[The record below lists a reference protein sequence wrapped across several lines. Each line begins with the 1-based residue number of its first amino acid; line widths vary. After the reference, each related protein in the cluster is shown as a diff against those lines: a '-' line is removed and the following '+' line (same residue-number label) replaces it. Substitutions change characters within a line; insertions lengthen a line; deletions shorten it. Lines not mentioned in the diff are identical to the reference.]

1 MFLRSIDLRFR
12 VGMPQFWSVLPL
24 SVGTHMVREWYESG
38 TNVSGA
44 ELGRRAAILSLLT
57 LLHLRRVSLP
67 AACVHFLVLLLLLY
81 SFSPPSSSSF
91 HVICFF
97 FFFFG
102 FFFFSSVLIQILGPP
117 SPNFCR
123 AAPFVRQ
130 CNVLETTDSQHREIV
145 PRVC

>member
-1 MFLRSIDLRFR
+1 M
-12 VGMPQFWSVLPL
+12 L
-24 SVGTHMVREWYESG
+24 SSG
-38 TNVSGA
+38 
-44 ELGRRAAILSLLT
+44 EEQ
-57 LLHLRRVSLP
+57 P
-67 AACVHFLVLLLLLY
+67 FCHFLPFSIYAVFPFRLHVSIFLFFCY
-81 SFSPPSSSSF
+81 FSTPSSPPSSSSF

>member
-1 MFLRSIDLRFR
+1 
-12 VGMPQFWSVLPL
+12 
-24 SVGTHMVREWYESG
+24 MVREWYESG

-81 SFSPPSSSSF
+81 SFSPRLLLLSMLFVSSSS
-91 HVICFF
+91 
-97 FFFFG
+97 
-102 FFFFSSVLIQILGPP
+102 SSASSSFLLHLIHILGPP